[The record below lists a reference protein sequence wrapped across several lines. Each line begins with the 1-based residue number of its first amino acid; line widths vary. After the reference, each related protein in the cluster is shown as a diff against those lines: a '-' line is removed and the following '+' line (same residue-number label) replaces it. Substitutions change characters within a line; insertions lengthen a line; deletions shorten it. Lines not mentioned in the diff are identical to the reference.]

1 MFKKKKCK
9 KCGNK
14 INSNYD
20 FCPNCGNPL
29 TQESQE
35 DFGMLGR
42 NDFMQLNNEIKLPL
56 GFNKLFNSLIKNL
69 GKELNKELG
78 DINKQTRIPRGQ
90 VKKTGVSIR
99 ISTSGNRPPEIKID
113 SFGNKK
119 AKQTKTIKEMP
130 QKTMPQKNLKKISM
144 LPKKE
149 PITEV
154 KRFSDKIVYEIK
166 MPGVKSTEDIS
177 IIKLENSIE
186 IKALA
191 KDKVYFKLIP
201 INLPITDYNLS
212 KGKLVL
218 ELAARD

>member
-14 INSNYD
+14 INSKYD

-29 TQESQE
+29 AEESQE
-35 DFGMLGR
+35 DFGMLGK
-42 NDFMQLNNEIKLPL
+42 NDFMLLNNEIKLPM
-56 GFNKLFNSLIKNL
+56 GFNRLFNSLIKNL
-69 GKELNKELG
+69 GKELNKELN
-78 DINKQTRIPRGQ
+78 DMNEQTRIPRGQ
-90 VKKTGVSIR
+90 VKKTGVSIK

-119 AKQTKTIKEMP
+119 TEQKKKIKEMP
-130 QKTMPQKNLKKISM
+130 QKNMPQKNLKRIAK

-149 PITEV
+149 PITEI
-154 KRFSDKIVYEIK
+154 KRLSDKVIYEIK

-201 INLPITDYNLS
+201 INLPITNYNLS

-218 ELAARD
+218 ELQATI